1 MKTPTRSAVSLLAVL
16 LAAGCA
22 AAGVVRQDEEHR
34 PGDRQEAAVN
44 VRFGMPAPAAKDP
57 DNREAYLID
66 RPQYTLSYNGKT
78 KTANWVC
85 WRLTKGDLGK
95 SKRGPFKP
103 DPRLPKG
110 FTQITT
116 QVYTGSGF
124 DRGHMCPAQDRSA
137 RQEDMDAT
145 FRMTNIVPQSP
156 NSNRHGWER
165 LEDYCRRLAN
175 QGRVLYIACGPAGIG
190 GEGTNGPA
198 EEIGK
203 GRMKVAVPAKL
214 WKVILVV
221 PDEDAEPRRNSRVIA
236 VIMPNDQ
243 SVGYDWT
250 EHRTSARDVEKL
262 TGFRFFRN
270 VPDEVADALR
280 AHVDDVKVRV
290 SRPKRGVE

>member
-1 MKTPTRSAVSLLAVL
+1 MKTPTRRALSLLAVL
-16 LAAGCA
+16 LAASW
-22 AAGVVRQDEEHR
+22 AGAGAVRQDHER
-34 PGDRQEAAVN
+34 YLGDRKEADAN
-44 VRFGMPAPAAKDP
+44 VRFGMPAKADKDA
-57 DNREAYLID
+57 DWREAYLID
-66 RPQYTLSYNGKT
+66 RPQYTLSYNAKT
-78 KTANWVC
+78 KTPNWVC
-85 WRLTKGDLGK
+85 WRLTKDDLGK
-95 SKRGPFKP
+95 SKRGAFAP

-110 FTQITT
+110 FTQIKTH
-116 QVYTGSGF
+116 VYDDCGF

-156 NSNRHGWER
+156 NSNRRGWER
-165 LEDYCRRLAN
+165 LEDYCRRLAK

-190 GEGTNGPA
+190 GEGKNGPA

-203 GRMKVAVPAKL
+203 GRMKVTVPAKL
-214 WKVILVV
+214 WKVVLVL

-250 EHRTSARDVEKL
+250 EYRTSARHVEKL

-280 AHVDDVKVRV
+280 AHVDAVPVRV
-290 SRPKRGVE
+290 SRPKRGAD